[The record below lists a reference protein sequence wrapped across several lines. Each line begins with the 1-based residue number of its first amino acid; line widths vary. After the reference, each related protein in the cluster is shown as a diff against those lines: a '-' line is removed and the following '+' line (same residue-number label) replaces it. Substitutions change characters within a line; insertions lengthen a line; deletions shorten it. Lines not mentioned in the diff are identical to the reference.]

1 MSASKQQ
8 TPKHGSGHQHPA
20 ELRERAV
27 RMVQETM
34 KETGE
39 RHGVVTRIAVQL
51 GLGSETLRHWVKQA
65 EINAGERPGIT
76 TKDQQRIAELE
87 KEVRE
92 LRRANE
98 ILKVAS
104 ANSTRGSNLSMM
116 GHHARRQRNGPHG
129 KTRTDVGAEA
139 RALAEMERRPIFDGH
154 RPSFG
159 QTRGLD
165 LRRREGQGR
174 LHARGA

>member
-1 MSASKQQ
+1 MAASKQQ

-34 KETGE
+34 KESGE

-65 EINAGERPGIT
+65 GPGVT

-98 ILKVAS
+98 ILKAAS
-104 ANSTRGSNLSMM
+104 AFF
-116 GHHARRQRNGPHG
+116 AR
-129 KTRTDVGAEA
+129 E
-139 RALAEMERRPIFDGH
+139 
-154 RPSFG
+154 
-159 QTRGLD
+159 LD
-165 LRRREGQGR
+165 PR
-174 LHARGA
+174 LPK